1 MSKPVASPVDVAQD
15 IIRPT
20 EEVKVAIDAGTAPRT
35 EADLDTWTV
44 SDHEPPVRRRKILAV
59 VSHFHAS
66 GKYEQGCVFVFAQ
79 KPARMQSIPN
89 GYIVEHAFPLIPSFS
104 ISMSQPRQ
112 MTLDLSSPPPGSTF
126 ALDHPRTELTVTINP
141 GENTPFLPV
150 TLQTSDTQ
158 GLRRLLDE
166 CKRLKDV
173 STSEAEDDYDFEPF
187 AWVVPYT
194 VDHTISPFLSPIPPD
209 LRHAKKPVHAR
220 LSPASAGLPGDD
232 LSDIE
237 AIREEWLR
245 KRVRDELFAPAE
257 KTELKIR
264 IGTFNVN
271 GNLPSQDLSA
281 WVRGQTG
288 TVQAASGPVSPLEE
302 TASLLPTKDPK
313 NLAEERPDPGNV
325 TPPDDTLPD
334 SSSIATS
341 SDTAASVATSTD
353 VASEETA
360 VSDPPPDVAE
370 DPSDPDILVLGFQ
383 ELDLSTEALLYS
395 TKTAREDAWCT
406 AIFAGLGE
414 KAVLYEKLVSKQL
427 VGMLLVL
434 IVKKRLRPNF
444 SDVRTTSV
452 GAGIMGIMGNKG
464 GTAIRLQFT
473 PSPSAPQDTESQ
485 GKPTALTFV
494 NAHLAAFDEMFEKRN
509 TDFHDLCKRLVFE
522 PAVSVV
528 DDASSTGSWYAP
540 AAVPLSIFATDA
552 LFWLVNLNYRLW
564 LPDADV
570 RSLLADEGLRT
581 ENVKVLRRFDQLASA
596 VAGKRAFNGF
606 VERPITHCPTYRFS
620 PGVLT
625 DNLGY
630 DTKRKPAWTDR
641 ILHMVSERMTLS
653 QLSYTS
659 HPTITMSDHRPVSA
673 EFELEVPVVSVPD
686 HESYVEHI
694 WREVS
699 GVEYAEERPRVRVS
713 PTNFDFSNIG
723 YKRSVTRTLRVENT
737 GKVPCAFRFI
747 SQSPTADPCPPWLRI
762 ETMTGLVLP
771 GETAEIAISAHI
783 DGATA
788 SQLNLGNTHLEDTLV
803 LHTALGR
810 DHFIA
815 VSGDY
820 DRTCFATS
828 IAWLVRLPGPV
839 RALQTP
845 GEVLPEDRSVNAPR
859 EIMRLV
865 NWLMSNGTQA
875 DGLFLTP
882 GDEELVGRIRED
894 LDTGEEFSVDDAA
907 ADPKTAVAFAD
918 TLLQLLDSLTD
929 PVIPAS
935 LHAKCTQITS
945 RDEAFEILD
954 ELPVVNVNVW
964 ISLTAFLHYIGQQES
979 YQGKTEQLVAVFT
992 PVLFRDDLTSPM
1004 PVSVTGRRNFLR
1016 YFIG

>member
-1 MSKPVASPVDVAQD
+1 M
-15 IIRPT
+15 
-20 EEVKVAIDAGTAPRT
+20 AISLCGGMTFVESLKQSTSIDFLT
-35 EADLDTWTV
+35 
-44 SDHEPPVRRRKILAV
+44 RRIA
-59 VSHFHAS
+59 
-66 GKYEQGCVFVFAQ
+66 
-79 KPARMQSIPN
+79 
-89 GYIVEHAFPLIPSFS
+89 
-104 ISMSQPRQ
+104 
-112 MTLDLSSPPPGSTF
+112 
-126 ALDHPRTELTVTINP
+126 ELTITINP
-141 GENTPFLPV
+141 GGDTPFLPV

-158 GLRRLLDE
+158 GLRQLLDE

-173 STSEAEDDYDFEPF
+173 SKPDDVYDFEPF
-187 AWVVPYT
+187 AWVAPYT
-194 VDHTISPFLSPIPPD
+194 VDHAISPLLSYIPPD
-209 LRHAKKPVHAR
+209 LRHGKKPVHAR
-220 LSPASAGLPGDD
+220 LSLVSAGVPGDD
-232 LSDIE
+232 ISDIE

-245 KRVRDELFAPAE
+245 KKAQEELFACAH
-257 KTELKIR
+257 KTQLKVR
-264 IGTFNVN
+264 VGTFNVN

-281 WVRGQTG
+281 WVRGQID
-288 TVQAASGPVSPLEE
+288 QPASGPVPPPKETTLSPLIGEARGLADE
-302 TASLLPTKDPK
+302 RLDP
-313 NLAEERPDPGNV
+313 DGT
-325 TPPDDTLPD
+325 TPRDDTQPD

-341 SDTAASVATSTD
+341 SDTASVATAVE

-360 VSDPPPDVAE
+360 VSDPALDVTEEAGDPDV
-370 DPSDPDILVLGFQ
+370 LVLGFQ

-395 TKTAREDAWCT
+395 TKTAREAAWCT

-414 KAVLYEKLVSKQL
+414 KAVLYEKLASKQL

-464 GTAIRLQFT
+464 ATAIRLLFT
-473 PSPSAPQDTESQ
+473 PTPSAPSDTESPT
-485 GKPTALTFV
+485 KPTALTFV

-509 TDFHDLCKRLVFE
+509 ADFHDLCKRLVFE
-522 PAVSVV
+522 PVISV
-528 DDASSTGSWYAP
+528 DDMPSTGSWYSP
-540 AAVPLSIFATDA
+540 AAVPLSIFDA
-552 LFWLVNLNYRLW
+552 DMLFWL
-564 LPDADV
+564 
-570 RSLLADEGLRT
+570 
-581 ENVKVLRRFDQLASA
+581 LASA
-596 VAGKRAFNGF
+596 IAGGKAFDGF
-606 VERPITHCPTYRFS
+606 VERPIEHCPSYRFS
-620 PGVLT
+620 PGLLT
-625 DNLGY
+625 DSLGY

-641 ILHMVSERMTLS
+641 ILHMASDRVSLEQR
-653 QLSYTS
+653 SYTS

-673 EFELEVPVVSVPD
+673 DFELEVPVVSGQEY
-686 HESYVEHI
+686 ESYVEHV

-699 GVEYAEERPRVRVS
+699 GIEYAEERPRVRVS
-713 PTNFDFSNIG
+713 PTNLDFSNVG
-723 YKRSVTRTLRVENT
+723 YKRSVTRTLLVENT
-737 GKVPCAFRFI
+737 GKVPCVFRFI

-762 ETMTGLVLP
+762 EDMTGLVLP
-771 GETAEIAISAHI
+771 GKTVEIAISAHI

-810 DHFIA
+810 EHFIA

-828 IAWLVRLPGPV
+828 IAWLVRLPGPA
-839 RALQTP
+839 RTLQAP
-845 GEVLPEDRSVNAPR
+845 SDVLPEDRSVNAPR

-882 GDEELVGRIRED
+882 GDEELVRRIRED
-894 LDTGEEFSVDDAA
+894 LDTGEDFSVDNVAT
-907 ADPKTAVAFAD
+907 DPETAIAFAD

-954 ELPVVNVNVW
+954 ELPAANVNVW

-979 YQGKTEQLVAVFT
+979 YQDKAEQLVAVFT
-992 PVLFRDDLTSPM
+992 LVLFRDDLTSPM